1 MAESDMIS
9 LGQICSL
16 LIQIAILER
25 SQTKGYTLKFNM
37 MSPTMNDA
45 TLGKNENEFD
55 FKILP

>member
-1 MAESDMIS
+1 MIS